1 MDRGESQT
9 RRPAWPQL
17 ALLWLLGIDLRLT
30 ILAVPPVLPLIHRD
44 LHLDEKLVAALT
56 GLPVL
61 LFGLIAIPGSLMIA
75 RIGARRAAIVGVL
88 IVSIA
93 SALRGAGPSVPMLFG
108 MTALMG
114 AGVAIMQ
121 PALPTLVGQWFPQRV
136 SLATALYANG
146 LLVGEMLPASLTIPL
161 ILPMLHGSWQASF
174 VFWSAPVLVTAF
186 LVLFLTPHTE
196 QSRWTSACAVVAGL
210 ARHPHLAARLHAGGH
225 GGAVFR
231 LQRLPAGLP
240 ARDRASRA
248 AECSAHRAE

>member
-1 MDRGESQT
+1 MDQGESQT
-9 RRPAWPQL
+9 RRPAWPRL

-174 VFWSAPVLVTAF
+174 VFWGAPVLVTAF

-196 QSRWTSACAVVAGL
+196 RALDKRLRDGGRTGTTSAPGSSASCWG
-210 ARHPHLAARLHAGGH
+210 ARRRCISAATPSCRTTCTRSG
-225 GGAVFR
+225 V
-231 LQRLPAGLP
+231 P
-240 ARDRASRA
+240 S
-248 AECSAHRAE
+248 C